1 MIIELFIQKMVKWL
15 FLKTQSG
22 VFKLLVLSDR
32 QSKLQRLSL
41 NKDMKENEG
50 AANVHIREPLN
61 VWHFTSRQDHGS
73 TAMLTAMCGCTYTSG
88 L

>member
-1 MIIELFIQKMVKWL
+1 MAITISSL

-50 AANVHIREPLN
+50 AANVHIREAGTIKCLAFYLKTRPRVYSHVSSY
-61 VWHFTSRQDHGS
+61 VWLYLYIRALS
-73 TAMLTAMCGCTYTSG
+73 
-88 L
+88 